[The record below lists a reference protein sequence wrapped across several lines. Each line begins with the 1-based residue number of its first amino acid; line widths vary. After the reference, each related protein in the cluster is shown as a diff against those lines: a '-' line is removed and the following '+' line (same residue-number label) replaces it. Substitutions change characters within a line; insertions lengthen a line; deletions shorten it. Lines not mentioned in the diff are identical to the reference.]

1 MIYSFFDAIAPVLQ
15 SKGPNS
21 QYVSYSNSRPT
32 VNGYE
37 KYRREKGSYNKYSK
51 VLQGVW
57 KCNLPALLGNYDGPI
72 KQPTDGH
79 ESS

>member
-1 MIYSFFDAIAPVLQ
+1 MENIEEKKVAITSTLR
-15 SKGPNS
+15 
-21 QYVSYSNSRPT
+21 YF
-32 VNGYE
+32 
-37 KYRREKGSYNKYSK
+37 
-51 VLQGVW
+51 QGVW